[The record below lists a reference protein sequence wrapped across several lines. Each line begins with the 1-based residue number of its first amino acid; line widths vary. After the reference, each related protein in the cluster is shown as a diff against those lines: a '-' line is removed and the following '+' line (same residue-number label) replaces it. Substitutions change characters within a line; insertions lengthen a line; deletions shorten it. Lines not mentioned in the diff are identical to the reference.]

1 MAPSIANRAV
11 LTALDRKPTE
21 HLTHARIEELSELHV
36 FLLVREGFELTDV
49 QAMIALSE
57 LYSSSKLIERITGKP
72 SRPKQ
77 GKVAEST
84 TGRLSPI
91 QSAIAFQYAKVLEHA
106 TTVFGT
112 LRLAE
117 EWLAKPCR
125 RLDDQSPL
133 DLAGN
138 PVGFQVIENYLERI
152 ELGVYQ

>member
-21 HLTHARIEELSELHV
+21 HLIHARIEELSELHV
-36 FLLVREGFELTDV
+36 FLLVREGFALTDV
-49 QAMIALSE
+49 QAMIAFSE
-57 LYSSSKLIERITGKP
+57 LYSSSKLIIRITGKP

-84 TGRLSPI
+84 TDRLSPI

>member
-36 FLLVREGFELTDV
+36 FLLVREGFALTDV

-84 TGRLSPI
+84 TDRLSPI

-125 RLDDQSPL
+125 RLDNQSPL

>member
-21 HLTHARIEELSELHV
+21 HLTHARIEDLSELHV
-36 FLLVREGFELTDV
+36 FLLVREGFALTDV

-77 GKVAEST
+77 GKVAGST